1 MSTPALTKVAPD
13 VEDEIATDPEESVE
27 DVEKKTAE
35 ILALQAAEEKKKQA
49 NFWASSIQCNS
60 TLNHNYWRSIS

>member
-1 MSTPALTKVAPD
+1 MSTPGLTKVAPD
-13 VEDEIATDPEESVE
+13 VEDDIATDPEETVE

-60 TLNHNYWRSIS
+60 TLNNNYRRSTS